1 MVFSLVWGFGGAF
14 ISLLMSRWM
23 AKTAMGVQLVNGRTG
38 HAELD
43 WLHQTVEQLTRK
55 AGLPMPEVGI
65 YDSPEVNAFATGPS
79 KRSSLVAV
87 SSGLMRSMR
96 REEIEGVLAHEVS
109 HIQNGDM
116 VTMTLIQGVVN
127 AFSIFFSR
135 VIANIVRQLV
145 DERISGL
152 VFFVTTIV
160 FDIVFSILGMI
171 VVAWFSRAREFRADA
186 GAAVLSS
193 RNNMI
198 AALQRLRPTRR
209 WSTIAAAAG
218 DDEDQRRPSGR
229 LRLLMS
235 THPPLEERIAAL
247 QRPTLRRTDLP
258 PWYGRTIRGLTSSQA
273 LIICRGFRNRRSRRA
288 PDRLRQ
294 LPGDPHHR
302 RRARLR
308 VRNSSLRRRPQQR
321 TRLTPHAATDI
332 RHG

>member
-1 MVFSLVWGFGGAF
+1 MKRIFLFMATNIAIMVTLMIVLSLLGFTGYLTADGLNYGALMVFSLVWGFGGAA

-23 AKTAMGVQLVNGRTG
+23 AKMAMGVQLVDGRTG
-38 HAELD
+38 HADLD
-43 WLHQTVEQLTRK
+43 WLHQTVQQLTRK

-79 KRSSLVAV
+79 QRSSLVAV
-87 SSGLMRSMR
+87 SSGLMRSMK

-160 FDIVFSILGMI
+160 FDIVFSILGMM

-198 AALQRLRPTRR
+198 AALQRLQANQALVDQSQPQLATMKINGRR
-209 WSTIAAAAG
+209 L
-218 DDEDQRRPSGR
+218 SGVR
-229 LRLLMS
+229 LALA

-247 QRPTLRRTDLP
+247 QRPTLR
-258 PWYGRTIRGLTSSQA
+258 
-273 LIICRGFRNRRSRRA
+273 
-288 PDRLRQ
+288 
-294 LPGDPHHR
+294 
-302 RRARLR
+302 
-308 VRNSSLRRRPQQR
+308 
-321 TRLTPHAATDI
+321 
-332 RHG
+332 

>member
-1 MVFSLVWGFGGAF
+1 MKRIFLFMATNIAIMVTLMIVLSLLGFTGYLTADGLDYGALMVFSLVWGFGGAF
-14 ISLLMSRWM
+14 ISLMMSRWM
-23 AKTAMGVQLVNGRTG
+23 AKTAMGVQLVDGRTG
-38 HAELD
+38 HADLD
-43 WLHQTVEQLTRK
+43 WLFQSVEQLTRK

-145 DERISGL
+145 DERISGI
-152 VFFVTTIV
+152 VFFVATIV
-160 FDIVFSILGMI
+160 FDIVFSFLGMM

-186 GAAVLSS
+186 GASVLSS

-198 AALQRLRPTRR
+198 AALQRLQ
-209 WSTIAAAAG
+209 ANQG
-218 DDEDQRRPSGR
+218 LVDQSQPQLATMKINGAKGFMA
-229 LRLLMS
+229 LIS
-235 THPPLEERIAAL
+235 THPPLEARIAAL
-247 QRPTLRRTDLP
+247 QKPTLR
-258 PWYGRTIRGLTSSQA
+258 
-273 LIICRGFRNRRSRRA
+273 
-288 PDRLRQ
+288 
-294 LPGDPHHR
+294 
-302 RRARLR
+302 
-308 VRNSSLRRRPQQR
+308 
-321 TRLTPHAATDI
+321 
-332 RHG
+332 

>member
-1 MVFSLVWGFGGAF
+1 MKRIFLFVATNIAIMVTLMIVLSLLGFTGYLTATGIDYAALMVFSLVWGFGGAA

-23 AKTAMGVQLVNGRTG
+23 AKMAMGVQLVDGRTG
-38 HAELD
+38 QAELD
-43 WLHQTVEQLTRK
+43 WLHQTVASLARK
-55 AGLPMPEVGI
+55 ANLPMPEVGI
-65 YDSPEVNAFATGPS
+65 YDSAEVNAFATGPS

-96 REEIEGVLAHEVS
+96 REEIEGVLAHELS
-109 HIQNGDM
+109 HVQNGDM

-160 FDIVFSILGMI
+160 FDIVFSMLGMI

-186 GAAVLSS
+186 GAAVLSN

-198 AALQRLRPTRR
+198 AALQRLQANRNAIDTSRPELATMKINGKGM
-209 WSTIAAAAG
+209 WALI
-218 DDEDQRRPSGR
+218 
-229 LRLLMS
+229 S

-247 QRPTLRRTDLP
+247 QRPVLR
-258 PWYGRTIRGLTSSQA
+258 
-273 LIICRGFRNRRSRRA
+273 
-288 PDRLRQ
+288 
-294 LPGDPHHR
+294 
-302 RRARLR
+302 
-308 VRNSSLRRRPQQR
+308 
-321 TRLTPHAATDI
+321 
-332 RHG
+332 